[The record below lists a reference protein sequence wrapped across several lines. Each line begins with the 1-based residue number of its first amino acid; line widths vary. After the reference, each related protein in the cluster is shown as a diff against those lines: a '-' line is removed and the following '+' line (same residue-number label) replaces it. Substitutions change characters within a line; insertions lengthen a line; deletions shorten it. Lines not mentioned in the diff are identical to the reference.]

1 MEKKNANGVQTKA
14 SEGGAPKKQLPY
26 SVETPYGFYLDL
38 DFLKYVDD
46 IEKGNTIKRVH
57 IQRRIK
63 GPSKFST
70 LPRNFS
76 LPGHGVRPVPKEKDS
91 TWSGTST
98 LGPKPKSR
106 VAEVQQIFD
115 FRASESVTST
125 QSNRAA
131 VSPGSSFISAK
142 PRDEAREG
150 DGRTI
155 PGQARP
161 NLLRA
166 SSMPIT
172 LQQRKGSDSSSP
184 DRTVGTPETGS
195 TENVFRASPDITERR
210 SIPQDRTG
218 LHQQITVALK
228 RVRELEEQVKTIPEL
243 KAQICSLREEREKLL
258 LQLQAHVCTSPSTV
272 VPSSNTETLPSGSTQ
287 ATGVS
292 ECLPTKEITGKE
304 KISVLVKESDINSE
318 RVEICSTHKE
328 TGGQLGQ
335 KSDGQTQPSEANVP
349 PKVAVEHPT
358 ELTVQPLPQ
367 NVAGQESSLPVGA
380 RKDASRI
387 HDDAVKG
394 GKSED
399 SKQKLQEKL
408 STLEAKL
415 AQASQ
420 ELDRTT
426 GLLKEQLQE
435 NKLKEEKILQL
446 SEGVRE
452 EVCVAETHNR
462 SRRESIDTGT
472 ETDKVNFANQE
483 TETESLH
490 TADQGTDT
498 DRICIEVHPPKER
511 TGSID
516 HGTETIKTD
525 TCEQVTEMDEGAAV
539 SLHRPRANSMERG
552 TVTERIVTQ
561 DQTTETPVAERINQV
576 TETDGE
582 MVTDHPQSPRA
593 SSVARGTEMERVDTV
608 DRVTETVEA
617 QMTDQ
622 QTETVINR
630 QPDNPTVN
638 AESQEVG
645 STPSQSESES
655 TIVGER
661 VKDEEVSRERLG
673 DIGDSLTEVIE
684 IKRNQTTDSDV
695 ETQEAAAWGHTD
707 SKTQMISV
715 KSDSETKET
724 KPTKSE
730 IPDILDAQPVA
741 LEIVDKTQREDSE
754 TLRVTVKEPAVGEK
768 MVVPV
773 RPQRGKKPAAEP
785 AEPSTPQLQAAPPLP
800 RRGSSEAQS
809 QQPQPQSKNQPQAQ
823 IKGPPP
829 HEDTQKKHPAPAPA
843 QNEAVTKKSPTESG
857 QKKPQSQP
865 QTQGLSS
872 GEGQKSQPLSQTSKP
887 TRDSKELKATQK
899 GSSLSQP
906 PQRGESQART
916 TRQGSCDTQTQ
927 TQGSRKTP
935 SEAKPAHKD
944 GSDAQSLRRASGE
957 TAQRRGSSEAQA
969 SRRDSGDGQ
978 TPRRGSGESPTSP
991 AALGQVVTRL
1001 TGLLGEQWA
1010 QLGSSSGAQQT
1021 AGQQE
1026 SPGTHKQ
1033 TAGKRAEASKGASAK
1048 PAGKA
1053 APPAAAAAAA
1063 GKATGKPGPSKMS
1076 SIQSQLVSSLSVLSA
1091 FYSPGQ
1097 KAAGA
1102 GKKQEQGLKSIM
1114 KKEGAADK
1122 QGNKRAKKNLKFVGV
1137 NGGYES
1143 TSSEESS
1150 GEEKPKAEVEE
1161 ENSSEPEEETEKKT
1175 ESEPAEKPVE
1185 EAEAQQKDVD
1195 VPAAEGGA
1203 SGAEQQSER
1212 GLMDPEVS
1220 SELLEDQAE
1229 GEKVD
1234 KRFIDACV
1242 YVKDRME
1249 EVSSPDKEM
1258 RQVLVALYQ
1267 EWFRVSSQ
1275 KDSQA
1280 DTVRSYL
1287 RQVSL
1292 TTPTLLPYVVNLT
1305 DGNGNMALHYCVSH
1319 SNFPVVKLLLDT
1331 GLCETD
1337 NMNKAGYTPV
1347 MLAALTA
1354 ADSSDDLEVA
1364 QQLLK
1369 LGNVDTRS
1377 RQAGQTALML
1387 AVSHGRV
1394 AMVKLLLSCAA
1405 DVNLQ
1410 DYEGSTALMCASE
1423 HGHTHIVGLLL
1434 ETGRC
1439 DLSLTD
1445 KNGQTAQ
1452 KVAAG
1457 SSHQD
1462 IVDLLKAHAKASPPA
1477 DLL

>member
-1 MEKKNANGVQTKA
+1 M
-14 SEGGAPKKQLPY
+14 
-26 SVETPYGFYLDL
+26 ETPYGFYLDL

-63 GPSKFST
+63 GPPKFST

-115 FRASESVTST
+115 FRASESLTST

-131 VSPGSSFISAK
+131 VSPGSSFIAAK

-155 PGQARP
+155 LGQARP

-195 TENVFRASPDITERR
+195 TENVFRPSPDITERR

-243 KAQICSLREEREKLL
+243 KAQICSLREEREQLL
-258 LQLQAHVCTSPSTV
+258 LQLQAHVCTSPTTI

-292 ECLPTKEITGKE
+292 ESLPTKEITEKE
-304 KISVLVKESDINSE
+304 KVSVLVRASDINSE

-328 TGGQLGQ
+328 TGGQPGQ
-335 KSDGQTQPSEANVP
+335 KSVRQTPPTEENVQ

-358 ELTVQPLPQ
+358 EQTVQPLPQ
-367 NVAGQESSLPVGA
+367 NVVGQESSLLVGV

-387 HDDAVKG
+387 HDDVVKG

-399 SKQKLQEKL
+399 TKQKLQEKL

-420 ELDRTT
+420 ELDRTSV
-426 GLLKEQLQE
+426 LLKEQLQE

-452 EVCVAETHNR
+452 EVCAAEAHNR

-472 ETDKVNFANQE
+472 ETDKVDFANQE

-498 DRICIEVHPPKER
+498 DRICIEVHLPKER

-516 HGTETIKTD
+516 QGTETIKID

-552 TVTERIVTQ
+552 TVTESIVTQ
-561 DQTTETPVAERINQV
+561 DQTTETPAAERINQV

-582 MVTDHPQSPRA
+582 MVTDHPQRPRA
-593 SSVARGTEMERVDTV
+593 SSVARGTETERVDTV

-622 QTETVINR
+622 QTETEINR

-638 AESQEVG
+638 AESREVG
-645 STPSQSESES
+645 SIPSQSESES
-655 TIVGER
+655 AVVVER
-661 VKDEEVSRERLG
+661 VKDEEVSRGRHG
-673 DIGDSLTEVIE
+673 DIGDSSTVVE

-707 SKTQMISV
+707 PKTQMISV
-715 KSDSETKET
+715 KTDSETKET

-730 IPDILDAQPVA
+730 IPDILDTQPVA
-741 LEIVDKTQREDSE
+741 LEIVDKTQREDNE
-754 TLRVTVKEPAVGEK
+754 TVKEPAAGEK
-768 MVVPV
+768 VVVPV

-785 AEPSTPQLQAAPPLP
+785 AEPSTPQLQAAPPRP

-809 QQPQPQSKNQPQAQ
+809 QQPQPQSKNQPQVQ

-829 HEDTQKKHPAPAPA
+829 HEDTQKKHPAPAPS
-843 QNEAVTKKSPTESG
+843 QNEAVTKNSPMESG
-857 QKKPQSQP
+857 QKKAQAQP

-899 GSSLSQP
+899 GSSLSQT

-927 TQGSRKTP
+927 TQGSRKI
-935 SEAKPAHKD
+935 SIEAKPAHKD
-944 GSDAQSLRRASGE
+944 GSDTQSLRRASGE

-1021 AGQQE
+1021 AGLQE

-1033 TAGKRAEASKGASAK
+1033 TAGKRAEAGKGASAK

-1053 APPAAAAAAA
+1053 APASAAAAAA

-1102 GKKQEQGLKSIM
+1102 GKKQEQGRPTADCIHM
-1114 KKEGAADK
+1114 GTGA
-1122 QGNKRAKKNLKFVGV
+1122 
-1137 NGGYES
+1137 
-1143 TSSEESS
+1143 
-1150 GEEKPKAEVEE
+1150 
-1161 ENSSEPEEETEKKT
+1161 
-1175 ESEPAEKPVE
+1175 
-1185 EAEAQQKDVD
+1185 
-1195 VPAAEGGA
+1195 
-1203 SGAEQQSER
+1203 
-1212 GLMDPEVS
+1212 
-1220 SELLEDQAE
+1220 
-1229 GEKVD
+1229 
-1234 KRFIDACV
+1234 I
-1242 YVKDRME
+1242 
-1249 EVSSPDKEM
+1249 
-1258 RQVLVALYQ
+1258 
-1267 EWFRVSSQ
+1267 
-1275 KDSQA
+1275 
-1280 DTVRSYL
+1280 
-1287 RQVSL
+1287 
-1292 TTPTLLPYVVNLT
+1292 
-1305 DGNGNMALHYCVSH
+1305 
-1319 SNFPVVKLLLDT
+1319 
-1331 GLCETD
+1331 
-1337 NMNKAGYTPV
+1337 
-1347 MLAALTA
+1347 
-1354 ADSSDDLEVA
+1354 
-1364 QQLLK
+1364 
-1369 LGNVDTRS
+1369 
-1377 RQAGQTALML
+1377 
-1387 AVSHGRV
+1387 
-1394 AMVKLLLSCAA
+1394 
-1405 DVNLQ
+1405 
-1410 DYEGSTALMCASE
+1410 
-1423 HGHTHIVGLLL
+1423 
-1434 ETGRC
+1434 
-1439 DLSLTD
+1439 
-1445 KNGQTAQ
+1445 
-1452 KVAAG
+1452 
-1457 SSHQD
+1457 
-1462 IVDLLKAHAKASPPA
+1462 
-1477 DLL
+1477 

>member
-1 MEKKNANGVQTKA
+1 M
-14 SEGGAPKKQLPY
+14 
-26 SVETPYGFYLDL
+26 ETPYGFYLDL

-63 GPSKFST
+63 GPPKFST

-115 FRASESVTST
+115 FRANESVTST

-155 PGQARP
+155 LGQARP

-195 TENVFRASPDITERR
+195 TENMFRASPDITERR

-243 KAQICSLREEREKLL
+243 KAQISSLREEREQLL
-258 LQLQAHVCTSPSTV
+258 LQLQAHVCTSPSTI
-272 VPSSNTETLPSGSTQ
+272 VPSSNAETLPSGSTQ

-292 ECLPTKEITGKE
+292 ECLPTKEKTEKE
-304 KISVLVKESDINSE
+304 KISVLIKEGDINSE

-328 TGGQLGQ
+328 TGGQPGQ
-335 KSDGQTQPSEANVP
+335 KSNRQTQASEENAQ

-358 ELTVQPLPQ
+358 EQTVQPLPE
-367 NVAGQESSLPVGA
+367 NVVGQEPSLPLGA

-420 ELDRTT
+420 ELDRTSV
-426 GLLKEQLQE
+426 LLKEQLQE

-452 EVCVAETHNR
+452 EVCAAETHNR
-462 SRRESIDTGT
+462 SRRQSIDTGT
-472 ETDKVNFANQE
+472 ETDKVDFSNQE
-483 TETESLH
+483 TETESLC

-516 HGTETIKTD
+516 QGTETIKID
-525 TCEQVTEMDEGAAV
+525 TCEQVTEMDEGAAG

-561 DQTTETPVAERINQV
+561 DQTTETPVAERMNQV

-582 MVTDHPQSPRA
+582 MVTDHPQRPRA
-593 SSVARGTEMERVDTV
+593 SSVAQGTETERVDTV

-622 QTETVINR
+622 QTETEVNR

-638 AESQEVG
+638 AESPEVA
-645 STPSQSESES
+645 STPPQSESES
-655 TIVGER
+655 AIVGER
-661 VKDEEVSRERLG
+661 VKDEEVSRGRHG
-673 DIGDSLTEVIE
+673 DIGDSSTVVVE
-684 IKRNQTTDSDV
+684 IKPNQTTDSDV

-715 KSDSETKET
+715 KTDSETTET

-730 IPDILDAQPVA
+730 MPDILDAQPVA
-741 LEIVDKTQREDSE
+741 VEIVDKTQREDSE
-754 TLRVTVKEPAVGEK
+754 TLRATVKEPAVGEK
-768 MVVPV
+768 MLVPV

-785 AEPSTPQLQAAPPLP
+785 AEPSTPQLQAAPPRP

-809 QQPQPQSKNQPQAQ
+809 QQPQPQSKNQPQVQ

-829 HEDTQKKHPAPAPA
+829 HEDTQKKHPAPAPS
-843 QNEAVTKKSPTESG
+843 QNEAVTKKSPMESG

-899 GSSLSQP
+899 GSSLSQT

-927 TQGSRKTP
+927 TQGSRKTS

-944 GSDAQSLRRASGE
+944 GGDAQSLRRASGE

-1010 QLGSSSGAQQT
+1010 QLGSGSGAQQT

-1053 APPAAAAAAA
+1053 APPGAAAAA

-1102 GKKQEQGLKSIM
+1102 GKKQEQGRPTADCIHM
-1114 KKEGAADK
+1114 GTGA
-1122 QGNKRAKKNLKFVGV
+1122 
-1137 NGGYES
+1137 
-1143 TSSEESS
+1143 
-1150 GEEKPKAEVEE
+1150 
-1161 ENSSEPEEETEKKT
+1161 
-1175 ESEPAEKPVE
+1175 
-1185 EAEAQQKDVD
+1185 
-1195 VPAAEGGA
+1195 
-1203 SGAEQQSER
+1203 
-1212 GLMDPEVS
+1212 
-1220 SELLEDQAE
+1220 
-1229 GEKVD
+1229 
-1234 KRFIDACV
+1234 I
-1242 YVKDRME
+1242 
-1249 EVSSPDKEM
+1249 
-1258 RQVLVALYQ
+1258 
-1267 EWFRVSSQ
+1267 
-1275 KDSQA
+1275 
-1280 DTVRSYL
+1280 
-1287 RQVSL
+1287 
-1292 TTPTLLPYVVNLT
+1292 
-1305 DGNGNMALHYCVSH
+1305 
-1319 SNFPVVKLLLDT
+1319 
-1331 GLCETD
+1331 
-1337 NMNKAGYTPV
+1337 
-1347 MLAALTA
+1347 
-1354 ADSSDDLEVA
+1354 
-1364 QQLLK
+1364 
-1369 LGNVDTRS
+1369 
-1377 RQAGQTALML
+1377 
-1387 AVSHGRV
+1387 
-1394 AMVKLLLSCAA
+1394 
-1405 DVNLQ
+1405 
-1410 DYEGSTALMCASE
+1410 
-1423 HGHTHIVGLLL
+1423 
-1434 ETGRC
+1434 
-1439 DLSLTD
+1439 
-1445 KNGQTAQ
+1445 
-1452 KVAAG
+1452 
-1457 SSHQD
+1457 
-1462 IVDLLKAHAKASPPA
+1462 
-1477 DLL
+1477 

>member
-14 SEGGAPKKQLPY
+14 GEGGAPKKQLPY

-63 GPSKFST
+63 GPPKFST

-115 FRASESVTST
+115 FRASERTTST

-131 VSPGSSFISAK
+131 VSPGGGFSLAK
-142 PRDEAREG
+142 PRDEAQEG
-150 DGRTI
+150 EVKTI
-155 PGQARP
+155 LGQTRP

-184 DRTVGTPETGS
+184 DRTVGTPESGS
-195 TENVFRASPDITERR
+195 TENMFRASPDITERR
-210 SIPQDRTG
+210 CIPQDRTG

-243 KAQICSLREEREKLL
+243 KAQIFSLKEEREQLL
-258 LQLQAHVCTSPSTV
+258 LQLQAHVSTSPSAVDPGSYTESQEHKPPERLS
-272 VPSSNTETLPSGSTQ
+272 PSVSTQ
-287 ATGVS
+287 PTGVS
-292 ECLPTKEITGKE
+292 ECLPTKVITEKE
-304 KISVLVKESDINSE
+304 KISVLVKDDRNQES
-318 RVEICSTHKE
+318 VEICLTQKE
-328 TGGQLGQ
+328 TGGQIRQ
-335 KSDGQTQPSEANVP
+335 KSDSQAQLSEE
-349 PKVAVEHPT
+349 K
-358 ELTVQPLPQ
+358 VQPKATVKAPIEPQ
-367 NVAGQESSLPVGA
+367 NVVEQELPSLVEV
-380 RKDASRI
+380 RQDASRI
-387 HDDAVKG
+387 HHAVKE
-394 GKSED
+394 GKRED

-415 AQASQ
+415 ARATQ
-420 ELDRTT
+420 ELDRTSV
-426 GLLKEQLQE
+426 LLKEQLQE

-452 EVCVAETHNR
+452 EVCTAEAHNR

-472 ETDKVNFANQE
+472 ETDRVDFANRE

-490 TADQGTDT
+490 TIDQGTDT
-498 DRICIEVHPPKER
+498 DRICVEVHPPKAGTE
-511 TGSID
+511 GID
-516 HGTETIKTD
+516 QGTETVIVD
-525 TCEQVTEMDEGAAV
+525 RCEQVTEMVEGAAAGPP
-539 SLHRPRANSMERG
+539 RPRANSMERG
-552 TVTERIVTQ
+552 TVTERIITQ

-576 TETDGE
+576 TETEGE
-582 MVTDHPQSPRA
+582 VVTDHPQRPRT
-593 SSVARGTEMERVDTV
+593 SSVARGTETERVDTV

-617 QMTDQ
+617 QRTDQ
-622 QTETVINR
+622 ETETEINR
-630 QPDNPTVN
+630 QPDNQTVN
-638 AESQEVG
+638 AESQEG
-645 STPSQSESES
+645 GRTASKSESLIIS
-655 TIVGER
+655 ER
-661 VKDEEVSRERLG
+661 VKDEEESMESHRDTG
-673 DIGDSLTEVIE
+673 DTETAVRPESLTVVVE
-684 IKRNQTTDSDV
+684 IKHDQTTYSD
-695 ETQEAAAWGHTD
+695 EASLEAAGRGDAD
-707 SKTQMISV
+707 SKAEMVTA
-715 KSDSETKET
+715 KNDSGTKEIL
-724 KPTKSE
+724 PTKSE
-730 IPDILDAQPVA
+730 ISQ
-741 LEIVDKTQREDSE
+741 IVDTQPLTIETEDKGPKEDGE
-754 TLRVTVKEPAVGEK
+754 TLRETIKEAVIGEK
-768 MVVPV
+768 TVVPV
-773 RPQRGKKPAAEP
+773 RPQRGKKPPAADQ
-785 AEPSTPQLQAAPPLP
+785 AEPSTPQQPAPVRP

-809 QQPQPQSKNQPQAQ
+809 QQAQPSTKGQPQVQTQ
-823 IKGPPP
+823 GPPQLEGTQVP
-829 HEDTQKKHPAPAPA
+829 HPGPSLSHNEDVAEKLQGEP
-843 QNEAVTKKSPTESG
+843 G
-857 QKKPQSQP
+857 QKTPQTQT
-865 QTQGLSS
+865 QTQGLTS
-872 GEGQKSQPLSQTSKP
+872 GEPRPLPQATK
-887 TRDSKELKATQK
+887 TMRDSKELKGTQK
-899 GSSLSQP
+899 GSSLSQT
-906 PQRGESQART
+906 PQRGEGQART
-916 TRQGSCDTQTQ
+916 MRQGSCDTRTQ
-927 TQGSRKTP
+927 TQGSRKLS
-935 SEAKPAHKD
+935 SEMKAAHKG
-944 GSDAQSLRRASGE
+944 GSDAQSLGRASDE
-957 TAQRRGSSEAQA
+957 TAQRRGSGEAKA

-1010 QLGSSSGAQQT
+1010 QLGSSSGAQQP
-1021 AGQQE
+1021 ASQQE
-1026 SPGTHKQ
+1026 SPGAHKQ
-1033 TAGKRAEASKGASAK
+1033 MAGKRAEAGKGASAK

-1053 APPAAAAAAA
+1053 PTATAA

-1097 KAAGA
+1097 KATSAS
-1102 GKKQEQGLKSIM
+1102 KQQEQGLKSIM
-1114 KKEGAADK
+1114 KKDGVADK

-1150 GEEKPKAEVEE
+1150 GEDKPKAAVEDEDSSGAEE
-1161 ENSSEPEEETEKKT
+1161 EKKRKAEPQ
-1175 ESEPAEKPVE
+1175 PAEKPE
-1185 EAEAQQKDVD
+1185 KEAEAQQKEED
-1195 VPAAEGGA
+1195 VPAAEEGA
-1203 SGAEQQSER
+1203 SAAEQRSDR
-1212 GLMDPEVS
+1212 GLLDPEGS
-1220 SELLEDQAE
+1220 SELLEEQAE

-1354 ADSSDDLEVA
+1354 ADSPDDLEVA

-1369 LGNVDTRS
+1369 LGNVDACS

-1394 AMVKLLLSCAA
+1394 AMVKLLLSCGA

-1423 HGHTHIVGLLL
+1423 HGHAHIVGLLL

-1439 DLSLTD
+1439 DLSLAD
-1445 KNGQTAQ
+1445 K
-1452 KVAAG
+1452 
-1457 SSHQD
+1457 
-1462 IVDLLKAHAKASPPA
+1462 
-1477 DLL
+1477 

>member
-1 MEKKNANGVQTKA
+1 M
-14 SEGGAPKKQLPY
+14 
-26 SVETPYGFYLDL
+26 ETPYGFYLDL

-63 GPSKFST
+63 GPPKFST

-131 VSPGSSFISAK
+131 VSPGSSFVSAK

-155 PGQARP
+155 LGQARP

-195 TENVFRASPDITERR
+195 TENMFRPSPDITERR

-243 KAQICSLREEREKLL
+243 KAQICSLREEREQLL
-258 LQLQAHVCTSPSTV
+258 LQLQAHVCTSPSAI

-292 ECLPTKEITGKE
+292 ECLPTKKITGKE
-304 KISVLVKESDINSE
+304 KISVLVKESNINSE
-318 RVEICSTHKE
+318 RLEICSTHKE

-335 KSDGQTQPSEANVP
+335 KSDRQTQPSEENIQPNV
-349 PKVAVEHPT
+349 ALEHPT
-358 ELTVQPLPQ
+358 EQTVQPLPQ
-367 NVAGQESSLPVGA
+367 NVGGQESSLPVGA
-380 RKDASRI
+380 GNGASRI

-394 GKSED
+394 GNSED

-420 ELDRTT
+420 ELDRTSV
-426 GLLKEQLQE
+426 LLKEQLQE

-446 SEGVRE
+446 SEEVRE
-452 EVCVAETHNR
+452 ELCTTDTHSR

-472 ETDKVNFANQE
+472 ETDKVDFANQE

-498 DRICIEVHPPKER
+498 NRICIEVLPPKER

-516 HGTETIKTD
+516 QGTETIKID
-525 TCEQVTEMDEGAAV
+525 TCEQVTEMDEAAAV

-561 DQTTETPVAERINQV
+561 DQTTETPVAQRINQV

-582 MVTDHPQSPRA
+582 MVTDHPQRPRA
-593 SSVARGTEMERVDTV
+593 SSVARGTETERVDTV

-617 QMTDQ
+617 QMMDQ
-622 QTETVINR
+622 QTETEVNR
-630 QPDNPTVN
+630 QPDNPAVN
-638 AESQEVG
+638 AASQEVG

-655 TIVGER
+655 TVVGER
-661 VKDEEVSRERLG
+661 VEDEEVSRGRHG
-673 DIGDSLTEVIE
+673 DIGDSSAAVVE
-684 IKRNQTTDSDV
+684 IKHKQATASDA
-695 ETQEAAAWGHTD
+695 ETQEATASGHTD
-707 SKTQMISV
+707 SKTQMISG
-715 KSDSETKET
+715 KTDSETKET

-730 IPDILDAQPVA
+730 IPDILDTQPSA

-754 TLRVTVKEPAVGEK
+754 TLRVTVNEPAVGEK

-785 AEPSTPQLQAAPPLP
+785 AEPSTPQLQAAPPRP
-800 RRGSSEAQS
+800 RRGSSEAQP
-809 QQPQPQSKNQPQAQ
+809 QQPQPQSKNQAQVQ
-823 IKGPPP
+823 IKGPPQ
-829 HEDTQKKHPAPAPA
+829 HEDTQKKHPAPAPP
-843 QNEAVTKKSPTESG
+843 QNEAVTKKSPMEPG

-872 GEGQKSQPLSQTSKP
+872 GEGQNSAKSQPLSQPSKP

-899 GSSLSQP
+899 GSSLSQT

-916 TRQGSCDTQTQ
+916 TQQGSCDTQTQ
-927 TQGSRKTP
+927 TQGSRKTS

-944 GSDAQSLRRASGE
+944 GSDTQPLRRASGE

-969 SRRDSGDGQ
+969 PRRDSGDGQ

-1033 TAGKRAEASKGASAK
+1033 TAGRRAEASKGGAAK

-1053 APPAAAAAAA
+1053 APAAAAA
-1063 GKATGKPGPSKMS
+1063 GAAPGRPGPSKMS

-1102 GKKQEQGLKSIM
+1102 GKKQEQG
-1114 KKEGAADK
+1114 
-1122 QGNKRAKKNLKFVGV
+1122 R
-1137 NGGYES
+1137 
-1143 TSSEESS
+1143 
-1150 GEEKPKAEVEE
+1150 
-1161 ENSSEPEEETEKKT
+1161 
-1175 ESEPAEKPVE
+1175 
-1185 EAEAQQKDVD
+1185 
-1195 VPAAEGGA
+1195 
-1203 SGAEQQSER
+1203 
-1212 GLMDPEVS
+1212 
-1220 SELLEDQAE
+1220 
-1229 GEKVD
+1229 
-1234 KRFIDACV
+1234 
-1242 YVKDRME
+1242 
-1249 EVSSPDKEM
+1249 
-1258 RQVLVALYQ
+1258 
-1267 EWFRVSSQ
+1267 
-1275 KDSQA
+1275 
-1280 DTVRSYL
+1280 
-1287 RQVSL
+1287 
-1292 TTPTLLPYVVNLT
+1292 
-1305 DGNGNMALHYCVSH
+1305 
-1319 SNFPVVKLLLDT
+1319 
-1331 GLCETD
+1331 
-1337 NMNKAGYTPV
+1337 
-1347 MLAALTA
+1347 LTA
-1354 ADSSDDLEVA
+1354 DWIHMGMGA
-1364 QQLLK
+1364 
-1369 LGNVDTRS
+1369 
-1377 RQAGQTALML
+1377 
-1387 AVSHGRV
+1387 
-1394 AMVKLLLSCAA
+1394 
-1405 DVNLQ
+1405 
-1410 DYEGSTALMCASE
+1410 
-1423 HGHTHIVGLLL
+1423 I
-1434 ETGRC
+1434 
-1439 DLSLTD
+1439 
-1445 KNGQTAQ
+1445 
-1452 KVAAG
+1452 
-1457 SSHQD
+1457 
-1462 IVDLLKAHAKASPPA
+1462 
-1477 DLL
+1477 